1 MQEWDSLTKPMDTP
15 TFGTTANAYAEH
27 RIGFP
32 TAMYDRWN
40 GLDVLATAPMSVVD
54 LGTGTGTIA
63 RSLGSRGHTVIGID
77 IDAPMLAEATRLAV
91 AESTDIQFLKSAA
104 DRTGLPDSSA
114 DLITAGQCWHWF
126 DRPAVLTEAR
136 RLLKPGG
143 ILMICYYDWLPL
155 PGSLVAAT
163 EELILKHSPTW
174 RGAGGIGMHPGCL
187 ADLASSGFREIQ
199 SFTFDEN
206 ARYTPEGWVGRIEA
220 SAGIAAL
227 ETEKRD
233 AFKSELA
240 TLIAADYAGDTLDLA
255 HRVFCA
261 WGKME

>member
-1 MQEWDSLTKPMDTP
+1 MQEWDSLTKPMDKP
-15 TFGTTANAYAEH
+15 MFGITAAAYARH
-27 RIGFP
+27 RLGFP
-32 TAMYDRWN
+32 ASMYDRWHSS
-40 GLDVLATAPMSVVD
+40 GVLGSAPMSITD

-63 RSLGSRGHTVIGID
+63 RRLGSMGHTVTGID
-77 IDAPMLAEATRLAV
+77 IDAPMLAEANRLAA
-91 AESTDIQFLKSAA
+91 AESTDIQFRQAAA

-114 DLITAGQCWHWF
+114 ELITAGQCWHWF
-126 DRPAVLTEAR
+126 DRTAVLTEAR
-136 RLLKPGG
+136 RLLRPGG

-163 EELILKHSPTW
+163 EELILKHSPAW
-174 RGAGGIGMHPGCL
+174 RGAGGTGIHPGCL
-187 ADLASSGFREIQ
+187 TDLANGGFSALQ
-199 SFTFDEN
+199 SFTFDED

-227 ETEKRD
+227 EKEKRD

-240 TLIAADYAGDTLDLA
+240 TRIAADYAGDTLDLP
-255 HRVFCA
+255 HRIFCA